1 MTMHGFVKFEMLI
14 FTLQCNSLGTIA
26 EVNVAV
32 CGFSLYAIWRNYL
45 RDKCLLED
53 TATSPTLGLFG
64 KKFRQYVVI
73 YTVHTVETS
82 VPKCIPHFHRRV
94 MKSST
99 TASSCVK
106 GKVSECRVTSDL
118 EFTICVLKS
127 HG

>member
-82 VPKCIPHFHRRV
+82 VPKLFHIFI
-94 MKSST
+94 
-99 TASSCVK
+99 
-106 GKVSECRVTSDL
+106 E
-118 EFTICVLKS
+118 E
-127 HG
+127 